1 MNCDPIIVSLLLEK
15 TFAYSVPFMYNT
27 TKKPCRKHKHK
38 TTKVNDVEVMS
49 HSAFL
54 IEGHCP
60 QAALF
65 FRGFVMWGYKALL
78 SELRCGQFLIFGE
91 VSLRLASICRQQ
103 LLKSSK
109 MAAFAVICS
118 IDDRV

>member
-1 MNCDPIIVSLLLEK
+1 MNCDPIIVSLLMEK
-15 TFAYSVPFMYNT
+15 TFAYGSYFMYNT
-27 TKKPCRKHKHK
+27 EKKLCRKHKHK

-78 SELRCGQFLIFGE
+78 PEPRSGQFLIFGE
-91 VSLRLASICRQQ
+91 VLLRFGQMCGVYHRCTANSR
-103 LLKSSK
+103 KSD
-109 MAAFAVICS
+109 AAQKA
-118 IDDRV
+118 R